1 MPMIE
6 RAHSGQGTRSA
17 DAACIALVVAEVA
30 GTALMWAA
38 VPFLWFWVG
47 ERIGSATG
55 SFGLALAGAFG
66 GFVATVIA
74 VAVALQRL
82 DDRWVLLRRRA
93 SHDQRDGALPRVVVV
108 SATIGLLVFFVWYYA
123 LSRAFIIPFMPSR

>member
-1 MPMIE
+1 MIE

-38 VPFLWFWVG
+38 VPFLW
-47 ERIGSATG
+47 
-55 SFGLALAGAFG
+55 
-66 GFVATVIA
+66 
-74 VAVALQRL
+74 
-82 DDRWVLLRRRA
+82 
-93 SHDQRDGALPRVVVV
+93 
-108 SATIGLLVFFVWYYA
+108 LLVFFVWYYA